1 MKKHY
6 HYEIVL
12 LIHPDRSEQIGAMIQ
27 RYQDLIKNDQGSVHR
42 FEDWGRRQLA
52 YPIAKV
58 RKAHYLLMNIECS
71 IDVMNE
77 LKELLK
83 YNDAVLRNF
92 VLRKE
97 SAITEP
103 SPMTATV
110 KSSDKKSEHRDK
122 VA

>member
-1 MKKHY
+1 MKR

-12 LIHPDRSEQIGAMIQ
+12 LIHPDRSEQIGTMMQ
-27 RYQDLIKNDQGSVHR
+27 RYNDIITADDGVMHR

-52 YPIAKV
+52 YPINKV

-71 IDVMNE
+71 IDVVNE
-77 LKELLK
+77 LKQLFK
-83 YNDAVLRNF
+83 YNDAVIRCL
-92 VLRKE
+92 VLKKD

-103 SPMTATV
+103 SPMVATP
-110 KSSDKKSEHRDK
+110 KIGMKHGEHAEEA

>member
-103 SPMTATV
+103 SPMTAAV
-110 KSSDKKSEHRDK
+110 KSSDKKSEHREK